1 MKSTNLSPLKGF
13 NSFTKVYEQSLKIHF
28 GNIFLQIVLK
38 PCDILIKKKT
48 CQPDLIYFGVVAPKK
63 IYKKA
68 VVRNRIKRLLR
79 VSLKEIMQRLST
91 QYDFSKIQIIV
102 ITWKSK
108 TISKP
113 QEIRLIEVKENLLQ
127 AINYFLL
134 KNPSLR
140 KLNHEQQA
148 NKTSIN

>member
-38 PCDILIKKKT
+38 PSDILIKKKI

-102 ITWKSK
+102 ITWKSN

-113 QEIRLIEVKENLLQ
+113 QEIRLIEVKENLFQ